1 MLTRLKVSGFK
12 NLVDVDVRF
21 GPFTCVAGANG
32 TGKSNLFDAI
42 QFLSALA
49 DRPLIDAALS
59 VRDEGGRTGDI
70 RSLFHHVGDVYAD
83 EMTFVTEMIVPV
95 AGVDDLGQQAEASI
109 TFLRYTVTLA
119 YRTDESLHSLGALE
133 LTREELSHINLGDAP
148 NHLLFP
154 HRGTWRK
161 SALRG
166 RRTSP
171 LISTEE
177 QSNVGQIIKV
187 HQDGSGGRPRVR
199 RAANLPRTMLSASD
213 AAESPTALLARRE
226 MQSWRLLHLEPSYLR
241 QPDNFKAPTRVS
253 TDGAHIAATLYHL
266 AHVNL
271 LQKSNGITA
280 NEWSAR
286 IYGQIANR
294 LAELLDDVQQVWID
308 RDDQRELLTL
318 YVTGRDGTPHPARAL
333 SDATLRFLALG
344 ILELDP
350 ESRGLLCLEE
360 PENGIYPDRIPAML
374 DLLQDIATDV
384 DEPIGLDNPLRQ
396 VIINTHS
403 PAVVGQVPDD
413 SLLVAELKETVS
425 AGRCFRRASFSC
437 LSGTWR
443 EKAPEGV
450 SIVSK
455 GKLLTYLNPI
465 APVELDAVEHHFGQ
479 QGRGATRVPCR
490 VIDRPDVQLLLF
502 GE

>member
-12 NLVDVDVRF
+12 NLVDVDVHF

-70 RSLFHHVGDVYAD
+70 RGLFHRVGDTYAD
-83 EMTFVTEMIVPV
+83 KMTFETEMIVPFE
-95 AGVDDLGQQAEASI
+95 GVDDLGQQAEASI

-119 YRTDESLHSLGALE
+119 YRTDESLRSLGALE
-133 LTREELSHINLGDAP
+133 LTREELLHINLGDAP
-148 NHLLFP
+148 NHLHFP
-154 HRGTWRK
+154 HSGKWRR

-171 LISTEE
+171 LISTEPDRR
-177 QSNVGQIIKV
+177 IIKV
-187 HQDGSGGRPRVR
+187 HQDGSGGRPLVRV
-199 RAANLPRTMLSASD
+199 AANLPRTMLSASD

-226 MQSWRLLHLEPSYLR
+226 MQSWRLLHLEPSCLR
-241 QPDNFKAPTRVS
+241 QPDNFKAPIRLGM
-253 TDGAHIAATLYHL
+253 DGSHMAATLYHL
-266 AHVNL
+266 AHVKPP
-271 LQKSNGITA
+271 QQSNGTTA
-280 NEWSAR
+280 DEWSAR
-286 IYGQIANR
+286 VHADIANR
-294 LAELLDDVQQVWID
+294 LAELLDDVQRVWID

-333 SDATLRFLALG
+333 SDGTLRFLALAV
-344 ILELDP
+344 LESDP

-360 PENGIYPDRIPAML
+360 RENGIYPGRIPAML
-374 DLLQDIATDV
+374 KLLQDIATDV
-384 DEPIGLDNPLRQ
+384 SEPIDLDNPLRQ

-403 PAVVGQVPDD
+403 PAVVAQVPDD
-413 SLLVAELKETVS
+413 SLLVAELKETVH
-425 AGRCFRRASFSC
+425 AGQYFKRACF
-437 LSGTWR
+437 SGLPDTWR
-443 EKAPEGV
+443 DKSPEGGQV
-450 SIVSK
+450 VSK
-455 GKLLTYLNPI
+455 GKLLAYLNPI
-465 APVELDAVEHHFGQ
+465 APIEHDIEEHVSDQ
-479 QGRGATRVPCR
+479 ERRRAPRKPCR

-502 GE
+502 GA